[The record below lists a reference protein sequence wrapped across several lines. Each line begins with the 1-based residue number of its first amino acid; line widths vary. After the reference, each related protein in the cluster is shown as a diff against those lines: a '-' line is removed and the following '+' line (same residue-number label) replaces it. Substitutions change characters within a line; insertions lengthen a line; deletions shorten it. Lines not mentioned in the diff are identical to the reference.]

1 MHSIINHSLIY
12 SETNASS
19 CEFSEYTRH
28 TGFLWADISLRFSLS
43 LSFLSSVSQ
52 TIFLT
57 ERHVNAR
64 GEECFM
70 YVIMRQVRMA
80 VTYGCNDKLLMQV
93 SHLHTSYIYLY
104 AFSRGNSTAE
114 IPDAFRVTGRM
125 RNCARS
131 SHKPKSK

>member
-1 MHSIINHSLIY
+1 MHSIINYSLLFTMKQMHHLANFLNTRDIQ
-12 SETNASS
+12 
-19 CEFSEYTRH
+19 FSYELI
-28 TGFLWADISLRFSLS
+28 FLSVSLS

-64 GEECFM
+64 GEGCFV

-125 RNCARS
+125 RNCARAVLA
-131 SHKPKSK
+131 